1 MNEFVGSLTLA
12 SSIDSKVRWGNVL
25 WRILIAFACA
35 IFLTSIL
42 NPFLDAHWTGLRIP
56 EVYSSLPGEMWSFKQ
71 HFYYWNIFGPTLAY
85 VELSFGQ
92 YWFQD
97 WHMGIASWTGYA
109 LMSIFILQVLTIALG
124 IFLIF
129 KSNRSSIP
137 LPIVLNT
144 LVVILMSVVSNG
156 MKEDFA
162 RTFQPGFW
170 LALLSIAPFLLAA
183 VAYFYLRRH

>member
-1 MNEFVGSLTLA
+1 MNEFTGSLTLA
-12 SSIDSKVRWGNVL
+12 RSIDLKVRWGNVL

-42 NPFLDAHWTGLRIP
+42 NPFLVTYWVGLRIP
-56 EVYSSLPGEMWSFKQ
+56 EVYSSWPGEMWSYKQ
-71 HFYYWNIFGPTLAY
+71 HFYYWNMFGPIRVR
-85 VELSFGQ
+85 VELFFGQ

-97 WHMGIASWTGYA
+97 WHMGIASWTSYA

-129 KSNRSSIP
+129 KGNRSSIT

-144 LVVILMSVVSNG
+144 LVVILMAVVSDG
-156 MKEDFA
+156 MKEDFG
-162 RTFQPGFW
+162 RTFQLGFW